1 MLKRKYSV
9 EEKIQI
15 CIDKQVNGLSNAQL
29 ALKYSIPKTNIRDW
43 TRDYE
48 KLGESAFK
56 RELKRENNSYTSD
69 FRIAVVGYNISD
81 RPVFAQVVDMLNKAF
96 EKIPNNT
103 KLILHT
109 DRGWQYQMKNYQN
122 MLREKG
128 IIQSMSQKGNCLDNS
143 LAENFFSQLKAEF
156 LYIQEFN
163 SVEQFK
169 QELIEYIEYY
179 NTKRIKTK
187 LKASPVAYRLKN
199 AA

>member
-69 FRIAVVGYNISD
+69 FRIAVVKEKLNSNVSYSELGRKYGINKSVIQSWVYKYEEKGEDALMTDSRGNTSAGRPPKSAEKTNISKVERKTID
-81 RPVFAQVVDMLNKAF
+81 KQLLDEVEA
-96 EKIPNNT
+96 
-103 KLILHT
+103 
-109 DRGWQYQMKNYQN
+109 
-122 MLREKG
+122 LR
-128 IIQSMSQKGNCLDNS
+128 
-143 LAENFFSQLKAEF
+143 AE
-156 LYIQEFN
+156 
-163 SVEQFK
+163 
-169 QELIEYIEYY
+169 
-179 NTKRIKTK
+179 
-187 LKASPVAYRLKN
+187 VAYLKKFN
-199 AA
+199 ALVLEKQQLQKKKKL